1 MVEQVVN
8 EETKTEQHLDSL
20 IKEQFQQ
27 LSEKFAFEITTL
39 TMRMNALE
47 KMGTEIKWKELLD
60 RKVGREEFELAF
72 AELSQL
78 NTRQIYITLDK
89 HRKEIDNLEVSLSA
103 DNFVVLHGESGF
115 RNSQLGKQSTL
126 SG

>member
-1 MVEQVVN
+1 
-8 EETKTEQHLDSL
+8 
-20 IKEQFQQ
+20 
-27 LSEKFAFEITTL
+27 
-39 TMRMNALE
+39 MRMNALE

-115 RNSQLGKQSTL
+115 RDSQLGKQSTP